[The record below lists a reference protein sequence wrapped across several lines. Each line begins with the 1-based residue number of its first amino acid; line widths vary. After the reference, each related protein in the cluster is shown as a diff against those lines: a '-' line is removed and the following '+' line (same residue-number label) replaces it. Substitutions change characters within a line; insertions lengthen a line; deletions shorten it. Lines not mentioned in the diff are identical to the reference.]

1 MRWVCDRWKSAKGCY
16 QSRNSPYEGVAH
28 CTGRPAH
35 PRLAVAALTGAEAER
50 RFRLKAQHRA
60 PVVAVLF
67 RVPLAFLGGDNDPQ
81 RRALIDAGFGMR
93 LHELDQGRPD
103 AAVAQHELFVQR
115 GAQGVTLPTR
125 IFRRSWRTA
134 IKRRARIFL
143 KEIAF
148 MALAAFDTLAFVD
161 ELEKSGVPE
170 KQARAISWA
179 IRKSHESLEVATKA
193 DLDKL
198 GTELRHEIG
207 DLRKDMDAK
216 FAAWSNASTPNLR
229 KWQPDYGKKCR
240 T

>member
-103 AAVAQHELFVQR
+103 AAVRNTNSLYSAALKAPPSQQEYSAAHE
-115 GAQGVTLPTR
+115 G
-125 IFRRSWRTA
+125 RRSN
-134 IKRRARIFL
+134 
-143 KEIAF
+143 
-148 MALAAFDTLAFVD
+148 VV
-161 ELEKSGVPE
+161 LEFS
-170 KQARAISWA
+170 
-179 IRKSHESLEVATKA
+179 
-193 DLDKL
+193 
-198 GTELRHEIG
+198 
-207 DLRKDMDAK
+207 
-216 FAAWSNASTPNLR
+216 
-229 KWQPDYGKKCR
+229 
-240 T
+240 